1 MNDVQRAF
9 ILYRALGNVCKVL
22 RQHPTELDWYLE
34 DPNRIRFLTGG
45 SQRDPEGKEIMAYFL
60 EEAMKELGLELEE
73 EEEKEE
79 DEVRDIT
86 AGNDNSDEEQR
97 QAEKRCGIQPC
108 GRG

>member
-9 ILYRALGNVCKVL
+9 ILYKALGNVCKVL
-22 RQHPTELDWYLE
+22 RQHPTEMDWYLE

-73 EEEKEE
+73 EEKEE

-97 QAEKRCGIQPC
+97 QVEKRCGIQPC
-108 GRG
+108 RRG

>member
-1 MNDVQRAF
+1 MNDVQRAY
-9 ILYRALGNVCKVL
+9 ILYKALGNVCKVL

-34 DPNRIRFLTGG
+34 DPNRLRFLTGG

-73 EEEKEE
+73 EEKEE

-86 AGNDNSDEEQR
+86 AGNDNSNEEQG
-97 QAEKRCGIQPC
+97 QSEKGCSV
-108 GRG
+108 

>member
-9 ILYRALGNVCKVL
+9 ILYKALGNVCKVL
-22 RQHPTELDWYLE
+22 RQHPTEMDWYLE

-45 SQRDPEGKEIMAYFL
+45 SQRDPEGREIMAYFL
-60 EEAMKELGLELEE
+60 EEAMKELGLELE

>member
-9 ILYRALGNVCKVL
+9 ILYKALGNVCKVL
-22 RQHPTELDWYLE
+22 RQHPTEMDWYLE

-73 EEEKEE
+73 EEKEE

-86 AGNDNSDEEQR
+86 TRNDNSDEEQR

>member
-9 ILYRALGNVCKVL
+9 ILYKALGNVCKVL
-22 RQHPTELDWYLE
+22 RQHPTEMDWYLE

-73 EEEKEE
+73 EEKEE
-79 DEVRDIT
+79 DEIRDIT

-97 QAEKRCGIQPC
+97 QAEKRCDIQPC

>member
-1 MNDVQRAF
+1 MNDTQRAY
-9 ILYRALGNVCKVL
+9 ILYKALGDVCKVL
-22 RQHPTELDWYLE
+22 RQHPTEMDWYLE

-60 EEAMKELGLELEE
+60 ENAVKELGLKLE

-86 AGNDNSDEEQR
+86 AGNDSSNEEQG
-97 QAEKRCGIQPC
+97 QSEKGCSI
-108 GRG
+108 

>member
-9 ILYRALGNVCKVL
+9 ILYKALGNVCKVL
-22 RQHPTELDWYLE
+22 RQHPTEMDWYLE

-73 EEEKEE
+73 EEKEE

-97 QAEKRCGIQPC
+97 QVEKRCGIQPC

>member
-9 ILYRALGNVCKVL
+9 ILYKALGNVCKVL

-73 EEEKEE
+73 EEKKE

-97 QAEKRCGIQPC
+97 QVEKRCGIQPR

>member
-9 ILYRALGNVCKVL
+9 ILYKALGNVCKVL
-22 RQHPTELDWYLE
+22 RQHPTEMDWYLE

-45 SQRDPEGKEIMAYFL
+45 SQRDPEGREIMAYFL

-73 EEEKEE
+73 EEKEE
-79 DEVRDIT
+79 DEVRNIT
-86 AGNDNSDEEQR
+86 AGNDNSNEEQR

>member
-9 ILYRALGNVCKVL
+9 ILYKALGNVCKVL
-22 RQHPTELDWYLE
+22 RQHPTEMDWYLE

-73 EEEKEE
+73 EEKEE

-86 AGNDNSDEEQR
+86 AGNDNSNEEQR

>member
-9 ILYRALGNVCKVL
+9 ILYKALGNVCKVL
-22 RQHPTELDWYLE
+22 RQRPIEMDWYLE
-34 DPNRIRFLTGG
+34 DPNRIRFLAGG

-73 EEEKEE
+73 EEKEE

-97 QAEKRCGIQPC
+97 QVEKRCGIQSC